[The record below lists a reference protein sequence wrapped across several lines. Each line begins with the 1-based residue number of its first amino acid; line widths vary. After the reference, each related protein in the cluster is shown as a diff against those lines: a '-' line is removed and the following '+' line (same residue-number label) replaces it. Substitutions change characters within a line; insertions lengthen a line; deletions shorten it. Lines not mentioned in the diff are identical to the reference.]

1 MIHGIVAASGGEP
14 DSRPTVKGDLT
25 YIGDEIEYR
34 GLNEVR
40 IGTRP
45 NW

>member
-25 YIGDEIEYR
+25 IA
-34 GLNEVR
+34 
-40 IGTRP
+40 
-45 NW
+45 